1 MMQNV
6 AYAMGSGAGGAAS
19 GGSGMIGFLPI
30 IIIFFIFYVL
40 LIRPQQKKEQQR
52 LKMIAEIKKGDR
64 ILTQGGI
71 YGTVF
76 EVKENKVILEVS
88 ERVKITLTKNAVSQ
102 RL

>member
-1 MMQNV
+1 MQNV
-6 AYAMGSGAGGAAS
+6 AYAMGGGAGGATS
-19 GGSGMIGFLPI
+19 GGSGMVGFLPI

-52 LKMIAEIKKGDR
+52 LKMISEIKKGDR
-64 ILTQGGI
+64 VLTQGGI

-76 EVKENKVILEVS
+76 DIKENKVILEVS
-88 ERVKITLTKNAVSQ
+88 ERARITITKNAVSQ